1 MLIGWVDLCR
11 GILLCDVLDESPK
24 LHDMPLPMPAKG
36 NWSIFLECCPQYLR
50 DIVVNQS
57 RDNIKYSKWS
67 SERTHPRQ
75 MLVRVMSGW
84 PAKDVQIAWSLVDGK
99 PPHGACL
106 SLSVHGM
113 TGRLNALSVVS
124 TLAKSLLMSERI
136 TS

>member
-1 MLIGWVDLCR
+1 MAGSISVEASFSVMCSMRAPSYMTCR
-11 GILLCDVLDESPK
+11 CPCRLRGTGVYSSN
-24 LHDMPLPMPAKG
+24 AAR
-36 NWSIFLECCPQYLR
+36 SIFVTLSSIRAET
-50 DIVVNQS
+50 IS
-57 RDNIKYSKWS
+57 SMSKWS